1 MFDLIVENLV
11 NNNKNI
17 YAIKNKINDISIYL
31 ETLNKNNNILIFDI
45 VLLAGSVY
53 LIYRKIKLHDDKIKE
68 LNKELKEIKS
78 KGE

>member
-31 ETLNKNNNILIFDI
+31 ETLNKNNNILM